1 MVIFFA
7 RFAERYLE
15 RNGGPRRML
24 GGAIVTTAVVAGM
37 AWAVRGRS
45 STVFG
50 PSEWR
55 GPKDRAE
62 IALTFDDGPT
72 PSTPDLFVRSRISG
86 FPPPSSNAACTC
98 EGFPRLRGRSSQQVT
113 KWGITLTLMHGCV
126 SDRRSS
132 YTMSSSARR
141 TASRRSRERLRL
153 VPCSVRSPLVWCKKS
168 AATHRT
174 QTRDVVDPRTGLEA
188 RSGRGSRTAHSGA
201 TTARSS
207 VYMMLARA
215 GPIPTSETPSKP

>member
-7 RFAERYLE
+7 RLSERYLE
-15 RNGGPRRML
+15 RNGGPRGTL
-24 GGAIVTTAVVAGM
+24 GGSIVTTAAVAGM

-62 IALTFDDGPT
+62 VALTFDDGPSL
-72 PSTPDLFVRSRISG
+72 PRRISFVRSKISG

-98 EGFPRLRGRSSQQVT
+98 EGFPRSRGRSSQQVT
-113 KWGITLTLMHGCV
+113 KWRITLTRMHGCG

-141 TASRRSRERLRL
+141 TASRDHGNTPALFRA
-153 VPCSVRSPLVWCKKS
+153 PYGVRWFGVEKAQK
-168 AATHRT
+168 RI
-174 QTRDVVDPRTGLEA
+174 GLKHVMWST
-188 RSGRGSRTAHSGA
+188 SGRIGS
-201 TTARSS
+201 
-207 VYMMLARA
+207 
-215 GPIPTSETPSKP
+215 SEQAL